1 MPATNE
7 PDLVSMAEQ
16 FSGLP
21 MDDLIG
27 TPLMD
32 AAKAN
37 SMMAATQ
44 TKFMLDTCFEAVP
57 GDTDPEKVTYKPIM
71 IKMELTRGV
80 LISKDPAN
88 ENDKFEIQETKTKLD
103 LPIISIIPLNSLAV
117 DEVKITF
124 DMEVKSSYGENTS
137 KKREEALSAQ
147 ASWEAKVGYGPFSA
161 SVKGS
166 VSYDSKSMESR
177 DTHYEKSNSAQYSVL
192 VHAKQIPLPKG
203 VNTIIDAFAKAID
216 PITMP
221 VNTGQPG

>member
-1 MPATNE
+1 
-7 PDLVSMAEQ
+7 MAEQ
-16 FSGLP
+16 FTGLP
-21 MDDLIG
+21 MDDLISS
-27 TPLMD
+27 PLMA

-37 SMMAATQ
+37 SMMATTQ
-44 TKFMLDTCFEAVP
+44 TRFMLDTCFEADET
-57 GDTDPEKVTYKPIM
+57 GEGENKKITYKPIM

-80 LISKDPAN
+80 LIPKDPTK
-88 ENDKFEIQETKTKLD
+88 EDEKFEIQETKTKFD
-103 LPIISIIPLNSLAV
+103 LPILTIIPLNSLAV

-124 DMEVKSSYGENTS
+124 DMEVKSSYGESTS
-137 KKREEALSAQ
+137 KKREEALAGQ

-192 VHAKQIPLPKG
+192 VHASQIQLPKG
-203 VNTIIDAFAKAID
+203 VTTIIDAFAKAID

-221 VNTGQPG
+221 VNTGTPS